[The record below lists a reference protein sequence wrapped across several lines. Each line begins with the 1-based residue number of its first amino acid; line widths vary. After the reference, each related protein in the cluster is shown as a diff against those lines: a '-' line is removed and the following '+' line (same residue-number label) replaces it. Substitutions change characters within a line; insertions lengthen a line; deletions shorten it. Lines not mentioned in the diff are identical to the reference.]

1 MSAKEKW
8 KRRYFRVLGFA
19 RRLVRELRKSSP
31 WSAEVAERKLAS
43 IACPYGYGQ
52 RDARPGGA
60 KPRGCPGHRNT
71 GPLPVV
77 RLRGSGEEAKRCAK

>member
-1 MSAKEKW
+1 MSTEEKW

-31 WSAEVAERKLAS
+31 GSAEVAERKLAS
-43 IACPYGYGQ
+43 IACPYGYGR

-60 KPRGCPGHRNT
+60 KPRGCLGHRNT

-77 RLRGSGEEAKRCAK
+77 RFRDSGEEVR